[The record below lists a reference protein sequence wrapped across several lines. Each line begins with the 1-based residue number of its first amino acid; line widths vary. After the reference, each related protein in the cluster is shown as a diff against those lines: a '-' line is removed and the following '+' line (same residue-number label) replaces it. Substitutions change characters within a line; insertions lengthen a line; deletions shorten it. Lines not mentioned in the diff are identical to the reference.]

1 MSHVSLSKK
10 LLHNFEKLSPK
21 YTEFFKI
28 AQTCIKSI
36 ISTEFSFDGEY
47 FHSAGSSSF
56 SHRATYGM
64 ANFMGKALTTGC
76 KDTRPE
82 CGVKTE
88 IMDMHTLEWSKG
100 PDYPFASL

>member
-1 MSHVSLSKK
+1 M
-10 LLHNFEKLSPK
+10 
-21 YTEFFKI
+21 
-28 AQTCIKSI
+28 

-56 SHRATYGM
+56 SHRSTYGM
-64 ANFMGKALTTGC
+64 ANYKGKALTTGC

>member
-1 MSHVSLSKK
+1 MLIHENVTRKFQHKTLVQ
-10 LLHNFEKLSPK
+10 LR
-21 YTEFFKI
+21 
-28 AQTCIKSI
+28 TCNKMIKN
-36 ISTEFSFDGEY
+36 TKFRFDGEY

-56 SHRATYGM
+56 SHRSTYGM
-64 ANFMGKALTTGC
+64 ANYKGKALTTGC

>member
-1 MSHVSLSKK
+1 MSHVSSSIKRART
-10 LLHNFEKLSPK
+10 FERFSDD
-21 YTEFFKI
+21 
-28 AQTCIKSI
+28 KSD
-36 ISTEFSFDGEY
+36 FRFDGEY

-56 SHRATYGM
+56 SHRSTYGM
-64 ANFMGKALTTGC
+64 ANYKGKALTTGC

-100 PDYPFASL
+100 PDYPFASV